1 MKGIS
6 QNKALENSI
15 RYKKIYEKWVQGN
28 FTLQQLGEQ
37 HNVTK
42 QRMWQIVT
50 RCKLGDGDYYSGVNI
65 ARNKWLEIKELHPDA
80 EEAQI
85 QYKHWLRGINIKI
98 ALDNHSVAPH
108 TGVKRRRS

>member
-15 RYKKIYEKWVQGN
+15 RYKKIYEKWEEGN
-28 FTLQQLGEQ
+28 TTLKELGEH

-42 QRMWQIVT
+42 QRMWQIIT

-65 ARNKWLEIKELHPDA
+65 ARNKWLQIKEGQSGYL
-80 EEAQI
+80 
-85 QYKHWLRGINIKI
+85 WLCM
-98 ALDNHSVAPH
+98 
-108 TGVKRRRS
+108 T